1 MEPRNITLRDATLDD
16 AAFLFALRT
25 DPDVVANSNRAAPPN
40 LEEHT
45 GWLRKALAHNWVRLF
60 IVEDEGP
67 RILPIGQCRL
77 DVSYDGVT
85 AEVSIALIRAA
96 RGQGIGTVVLRHL
109 AREASAGHLRWLE
122 AVIKETNIA
131 SKKAFLN
138 AGYSVEE
145 IKDGLVHMGY
155 KCAN

>member
-1 MEPRNITLRDATLDD
+1 MEPQNITLRDATLDD
-16 AAFLFALRT
+16 AEFLYALRT
-25 DPDVVANSNRAAPPN
+25 DPDVVANANRAAPPS
-40 LEEHT
+40 LDEHI
-45 GWLRKALAHNWVRLF
+45 GWLRKALANHWALLF

-67 RILPIGQCRL
+67 RVLPIGHCRL
-77 DVSYDGVT
+77 DVSYDGIT

-109 AREASAGHLRWLE
+109 AREASAGHIRWLE
-122 AVIKETNIA
+122 AIVKDTNIA

-145 IKDGLVHMGY
+145 IGDGLVHMSL
-155 KCAN
+155 KC